1 MSVDVSHKVSQ
12 SVRRRG
18 FACLVLLMLA
28 LFSMAMTTNSMMM
41 TSGSMNT
48 MSGHTM
54 PAHTMAQADHDM
66 SIGDIACQPE
76 NMLDCA
82 TMTMDHSHQDCLD
95 SHCSAFSGLLL
106 GYINS
111 SDTFFAVHTLLP
123 TQSYTSAQ
131 PSTPYFPPIVI
142 S

>member
-1 MSVDVSHKVSQ
+1 MFVDQEHKISK
-12 SVRRRG
+12 SLRRRG
-18 FACLVLLMLA
+18 FVCLVLLVLA
-28 LFSMAMTTNSMMM
+28 LFSMTMTTNSMMM
-41 TSGSMNT
+41 TSDSMNT
-48 MSGHTM
+48 MSGHHM
-54 PAHTMAQADHDM
+54 MQYDHDM

-111 SDTFFAVHTLLP
+111 SDTFFAVRTLLP
-123 TQSYTSAQ
+123 TQSHTSAH

>member
-41 TSGSMNT
+41 TSDSMNT
-48 MSGHTM
+48 MS
-54 PAHTMAQADHDM
+54 AHTMTQADHDM

-76 NMLDCA
+76 SMLDCA
-82 TMTMDHSHQDCLD
+82 TMTMDHSHQGCLD

-123 TQSYTSAQ
+123 TQSYTSAH

>member
-41 TSGSMNT
+41 TSDSMGT
-48 MSGHTM
+48 MS
-54 PAHTMAQADHDM
+54 AHTMTQADHDM

-82 TMTMDHSHQDCLD
+82 AMTMDHSHQDCLD

-111 SDTFFAVHTLLP
+111 SDTFFAVHPLLP
-123 TQSYTSAQ
+123 TQSYTSAH